1 MKCHFRLRF
10 LLSFFLLLAGLVSGS
25 DSDRQIVAF
34 PAEVELID
42 QPSCAATTIIVR
54 PNKETGFSPRVY
66 VAQHPPGQST
76 LIPWRGS
83 ARVFVSNG
91 LLALVTGRKDD
102 IALSFPGLPLPQSV
116 ADFKLKSTPMVGLA
130 VYGENESIPTEKLQQ
145 LTNPRPCSLRV
156 ASGLPEPEGGCT
168 SGCNSGGPG
177 ATSCSA
183 GGNGCSVSCSTG
195 YYACCQHGTYVCT
208 CCPKNQ

>member
-1 MKCHFRLRF
+1 MKCRF
-10 LLSFFLLLAGLVSGS
+10 GLHFFLSLSVLLAGSASGS
-25 DSDRQIVAF
+25 DSDRQILAF
-34 PAEVELID
+34 PAEIEIID

-54 PNKETGFSPRVY
+54 PNKDSGHTPRVY
-66 VAQHPPGQST
+66 VAQHPPGQSV
-76 LIPWRGS
+76 LAPWKGS

-102 IALSFPGLPLPQSV
+102 IALSFPDLPLPPSL
-116 ADFKLKSTPMVGLA
+116 AAFKLKSVSMIGLA
-130 VYGENESIPTEKLQQ
+130 VYGENESIPAEKLQQ
-145 LTNPRPCSLRV
+145 LRNPKPCSLRV
-156 ASGLPEPEGGCT
+156 ASDLPEPEGGCT

-183 GGNGCSVSCSTG
+183 GGNGCSVSCTTG

-208 CCPKNQ
+208 CCPSNQ